1 MNKKVKPMEH
11 LINAQ
16 VREIEISG
24 IRKFYNLLTN
34 YKDAISLTLG
44 QPDFYTP
51 EHIKT
56 SAKTAIDNNKTL
68 YTPNAGLA
76 ELRDAAS
83 KYFRNKYS
91 LCYNPHNEI
100 IVTNGASEGI
110 DIALR
115 TILDK
120 DSDVILPG
128 PVYPGYEPIIRLC
141 GAKPVYIDTRSTG
154 FKLSASMLKEK
165 ITDKTRC
172 IILPTPSNPTG
183 CALKDEDLSQ
193 ISKLLLDK
201 DIFILSDEIYSELNY
216 NSKHLSIA
224 NYPGMRDKVIVI
236 NGLSKSHSMTG
247 WRIGFTLAPEYIT
260 KNMLKVHQ
268 YNSTCASSISQYA
281 ALEALTNGVDD
292 AEPMKN
298 EYAKR
303 RNYIFKRLNTMGLEV
318 VKPDGA
324 FYIFPSIK
332 QFNMKSFD
340 FAFRLLD
347 EARVA
352 VVPGDAFSDY
362 GEGYV
367 RLSYACSMDVLKE
380 GLDRMEG
387 FLKKL

>member
-1 MNKKVKPMEH
+1 MEH
-11 LINAQ
+11 LINTE
-16 VREIEISG
+16 VSEIQISG
-24 IRKFYNLLTN
+24 IRKFYNLLAN

-44 QPDFYTP
+44 QPDFKTP
-51 EHIKT
+51 EHIKAA
-56 SAKTAIDNNKTL
+56 AKAAIDNNKTV

-83 KYFRNKYS
+83 HYFKNKYS
-91 LCYNPHNEI
+91 LFYNPENEI

-110 DIALR
+110 DITLR
-115 TILDK
+115 TILNQ
-120 DSDVILPG
+120 DSEVILPG

-141 GAKPVYIDTRSTG
+141 GAKPVYADTRSTG
-154 FKLSASMLKEK
+154 FKLNASILNEK
-165 ITDKTRC
+165 ITEKTKC
-172 IILPTPSNPTG
+172 IILPYPSNPTG
-183 CALKDEDLSQ
+183 CVLDAEDLRQLSE
-193 ISKLLLDK
+193 LLSNK
-201 DIFILSDEIYSELNY
+201 GIFVLSDEIYSELNY
-216 NSKHLSIA
+216 SNKHLSIA
-224 NYPGMRDKVIVI
+224 NYPGMREKTIVL

-247 WRIGFTLAPEYIT
+247 WRIGFTLAPDYIT

-281 ALEALTNGVDD
+281 ALEALTKGADD
-292 AEPMKN
+292 AVPMKE

-303 RNYIFKRLNTMGLEV
+303 RDYIYKRLKSMALEV

-340 FAFRLLD
+340 FAFKLLD
-347 EARVA
+347 EAGVA
-352 VVPGDAFSDY
+352 VVPGDAFSMY

-387 FLKKL
+387 FIKKL